1 MKEFYEKLADIFE
14 VDDVKPE
21 SILRD
26 FEVWDS
32 LTILSIV
39 AMADS
44 SYGVSM
50 TAADLKPFT
59 TAGELADYIA
69 EKRTK

>member
-1 MKEFYEKLADIFE
+1 MNELYAKLADILE
-14 VDDVKPE
+14 VDEVKPE

-50 TAADLKPFT
+50 TGEDLKPLIT
-59 TAGELADYIA
+59 VGDLADYIA
-69 EKRTK
+69 EKCTK